1 MKLVFPLVDP
11 RASAFN
17 ERCNNCPQSVSWRR
31 HTIEATEEI
40 MRIGDCMAVVLAAAL
55 GEGLL
60 YLAITG
66 AIDALVAIGIAV
78 VLGLGALVAIS
89 VARSLAEEKLVRA
102 NLPPRAAL
110 RQASRWA

>member
-1 MKLVFPLVDP
+1 MKV
-11 RASAFN
+11 
-17 ERCNNCPQSVSWRR
+17 C
-31 HTIEATEEI
+31 
-40 MRIGDCMAVVLAAAL
+40 DCMAVVLAAAL

-66 AIDALVAIGIAV
+66 AIDATLALGIAV
-78 VLGLGALVAIS
+78 VLGLGALAAIS

-102 NLPPRAAL
+102 NRPPRAAL